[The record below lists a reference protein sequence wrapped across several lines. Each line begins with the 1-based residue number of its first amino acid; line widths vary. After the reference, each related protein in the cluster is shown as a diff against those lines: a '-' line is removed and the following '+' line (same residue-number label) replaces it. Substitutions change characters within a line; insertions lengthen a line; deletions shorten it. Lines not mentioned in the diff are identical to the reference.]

1 MALRPFA
8 LAAALGALMLGS
20 GSAAV
25 AQDEVP
31 AAPAAPADASG
42 VQVGVVSD
50 LLGPGQ
56 EGIGPLASAPAAA
69 ASEPETQ
76 LAETPSPEAAP
87 APEAPKP
94 AAAKA
99 RRHAPAKAVRKSR
112 AHPQG

>member
-8 LAAALGALMLGS
+8 FAAALGALLLGS
-20 GSAAV
+20 GAAAV

-42 VQVGVVSD
+42 VQLGVVSD

-56 EGIGPLASAPAAA
+56 EGIGPLASAPAAP
-69 ASEPETQ
+69 ASEAEAQ
-76 LAETPSPEAAP
+76 LAGPASPEATP

-99 RRHAPAKAVRKSR
+99 RRHAPATAVRKSR
-112 AHPQG
+112 AHHQG

>member
-20 GSAAV
+20 GPAAM

-42 VQVGVVSD
+42 VQVGGASD

-56 EGIGPLASAPAAA
+56 EGIGPLASVPAPAPAETEAPSAEAPAAA
-69 ASEPETQ
+69 SDA
-76 LAETPSPEAAP
+76 TPA
-87 APEAPKP
+87 P

-99 RRHAPAKAVRKSR
+99 RRHAPAKAVRKSK
-112 AHPQG
+112 AHHEG